1 MNLALFAAT
10 VVIWGTTWF
19 AIALELGP
27 VPVLTSIFYRFALA
41 AVLFLPGLMVTGRL
55 TPTRPRDH
63 LFIGLQGL
71 FLFGLNFVCFYNAT
85 AYVPSGLVSVVFSL
99 ATLYNAVAA
108 RLIFGEPIARRTL
121 IAAVLGCSGLA
132 VLFAPAIRD
141 GGLGPE
147 AWKGVA
153 LAALGTLS
161 FSLGN
166 MVSRR
171 NSAAGIPPATANA
184 WGMTWSSLFLFAV
197 LLVTGTPIPMP
208 PDFVYVGA
216 LAYLSV
222 FGSIVGFTTY
232 LMLVARLGS
241 GRAAYATVMF
251 PVVAL
256 LVSAGFEGYV
266 WDLRTLV
273 GLGLTM
279 AGNLIVFGG
288 PAVRPARLTGGGERP
303 KTSCVPTPDP

>member
-1 MNLALFAAT
+1 MNLALFAST
-10 VVIWGTTWF
+10 VLIWGTTWF
-19 AIALELGP
+19 AIALQLGP

-41 AVLFLPGLMVTGRL
+41 AVLFLPGLLLVRRL

-63 LFIGLQGL
+63 LFIALQGL

-85 AYVPSGLVSVVFSL
+85 RFVPSGLVSVVFSL

-108 RLIFGEPIARRTL
+108 RLFFGEPIARRTL
-121 IAAVLGCSGLA
+121 LAAAFGFVGLA

-141 GGLGPE
+141 GILGPD
-147 AWKGVA
+147 APLGLA

-184 WGMTWSSLFLFAV
+184 WGMTWSSLFLLAV
-197 LLVTGTPIPMP
+197 LLTTGTPIVAP
-208 PDFVYVGA
+208 PDLTYLGA

-232 LMLVARLGS
+232 LMLVARIGS

-256 LVSAGFEGYV
+256 VVSAGFEGYH
-266 WDLRTLV
+266 WDLRTV
-273 GLGLTM
+273 AGLALTM
-279 AGNLIVFGG
+279 IGNLIVFGG
-288 PAVRPARLTGGGERP
+288 IGRPAPAARATAMP
-303 KTSCVPTPDP
+303 KAG